1 MLYVSENKVKSTKFA
16 LKHASDSVLRFMN
29 QKLKTFFPLS
39 SVESADFEEL
49 EGFAAENTE
58 LGIFDGEA

>member
-1 MLYVSENKVKSTKFA
+1 
-16 LKHASDSVLRFMN
+16 MN